1 MFTNNLNPIIFQS
14 NLISIRWYGVFLA
27 LGILMSVLVLIKL
40 FKAKKWTTDQ
50 TLDLCIWLILGGL
63 LGARIG
69 EILFYNFSYY
79 WQNPLEIFFINHGGL
94 SSHGMTIGIILTV
107 IIYGYYKKISFFNIA
122 DTFVVVVPLLAGFIR
137 LGNFFNS
144 EILGR
149 ITSVPWGVYFA
160 RAEQFPL
167 LRHPVVLYEMLVAW
181 TLFIF
186 LYLVYQKYS
195 TTWRSGSIFNLFLFL
210 YFSSRFLLEFFK
222 EYQTFW
228 EGILTAGQWLSL
240 PFIIFSIL
248 LFFWIKK
255 RETNGFPK

>member
-40 FKAKKWTTDQ
+40 FKAKKWITDQ

-69 EILFYNFSYY
+69 EILFYNFFYY

-94 SSHGMTIGIILTV
+94 SSHGMTLGLLLTFGL
-107 IIYGYYKKISFFNIA
+107 YSYLKKINFLSVA
-122 DTFVVVVPLLAGFIR
+122 DTLVIVIPLLAGFIR

-149 ITSVPWGVYFA
+149 VTSVPWGVYFA

-167 LRHPVVLYEMLVAW
+167 LRHPVVVYEILVAW
-181 TLFIF
+181 TLFIL

-222 EYQTFW
+222 EYQTSW
-228 EGILTAGQWLSL
+228 EGFLTAGQILSL
-240 PFIIFSIL
+240 PFIIFSIIW
-248 LFFWIKK
+248 FYKIKK
-255 RETNGFPK
+255 GS

>member
-40 FKAKKWTTDQ
+40 FKVKKWNTDQ

-63 LGARIG
+63 LGARMG

-149 ITSVPWGVYFA
+149 VTSILWGVYFA

-167 LRHPVVLYEMLVAW
+167 LRHPVVVYEMLVAW
-181 TLFIF
+181 ALFIF
-186 LYLVYQKYS
+186 LYFVYQNYS

-210 YFSSRFLLEFFK
+210 YFFSRFLLEFFK
-222 EYQTFW
+222 EYQTSW
-228 EGILTAGQWLSL
+228 ENILTAGQWLSL
-240 PFIIFSIL
+240 PFIIFSVIYFL
-248 LFFWIKK
+248 INKK
-255 RETNGFPK
+255 GKPTVSL